1 MKRTPLVAA
10 LILGAAST
18 VTLAQQSAEVP
29 KLNCEPKPVLPGSAL
44 MQDKMVVRR
53 FQGDID
59 NYKKCM
65 NDYLE
70 ARKASIKAHE
80 VAANQAIEDYN
91 ALMKSLNDQQKA
103 QQ

>member
-1 MKRTPLVAA
+1 MKRFSLVAA
-10 LILGAAST
+10 LMLGAAST
-18 VTLAQQSAEVP
+18 VTFAQSPGDVP
-29 KLNCEPKPVLPGSAL
+29 AIKCEPKPVLPGSAL
-44 MQDKMVVRR
+44 MQDKMVVKR

-65 NDYLE
+65 NEYLE
-70 ARKASIKAHE
+70 ARKVAMKANE
-80 VAANQAIEDYN
+80 VAANKAIEDYN